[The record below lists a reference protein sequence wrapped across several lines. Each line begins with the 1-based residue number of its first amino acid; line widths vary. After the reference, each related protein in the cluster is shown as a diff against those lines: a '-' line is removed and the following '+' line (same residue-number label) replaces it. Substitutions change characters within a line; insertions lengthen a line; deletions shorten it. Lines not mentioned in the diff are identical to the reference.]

1 MVVLMSINSSVQAQ
15 ELFVSPELIE
25 SSASAEASE
34 SAEASGSSRLVQ
46 KITEKPTDITE
57 TTGVERGKLSQYVI
71 THVQGPLGPTTFLR
85 WSIKNAVIEGV
96 PANTIVLVLMFPMV
110 TALIAA
116 SRHLVGLRGFGIFTP
131 AIVSVG
137 FLATGLTTGFL
148 LFFSIIFVAT
158 LGRVVIRKLRLPYMP
173 RTSLLLWLV
182 SMTVL
187 ALLLVSPYSSLEAL
201 AELSIF
207 PILLMVLL
215 AETFIEVQTKRSRAE
230 AMEMTLETLLL
241 AVVSYWVMNLE
252 SVQRFVILNPELLVT
267 GVALFNIF
275 LGRFGGL
282 RLLERWR
289 FRQIID

>member
-137 FLATGLTTGFL
+137 FLATGLTTGFV